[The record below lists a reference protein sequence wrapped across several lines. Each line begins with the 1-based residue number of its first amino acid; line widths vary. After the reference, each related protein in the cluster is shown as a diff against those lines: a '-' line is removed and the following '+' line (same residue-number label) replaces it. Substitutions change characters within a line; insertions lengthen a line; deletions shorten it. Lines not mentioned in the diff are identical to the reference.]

1 MSSARLGNMRRL
13 ISTEVK
19 SSALADYAAG
29 EKTVDR
35 ICAEYGIGRRT
46 LYQWLEK
53 DGKTDRVRNY
63 GQRKSLRVN
72 REEAELLLL
81 MILECDSLLNTDQRT
96 MALSIEERLL
106 EIADDLS
113 LSA

>member
-1 MSSARLGNMRRL
+1 MRRI
-13 ISTEVK
+13 ISEQVK

-53 DGKTDRVRNY
+53 DGKTDRVCNY

-72 REEAELLLL
+72 RDEAELLLL
-81 MILECDSLLNTDQRT
+81 MILECDSLLNMDQRT
-96 MALSIEERLL
+96 MALSIEDRLL
-106 EIADDLS
+106 EIADYLA